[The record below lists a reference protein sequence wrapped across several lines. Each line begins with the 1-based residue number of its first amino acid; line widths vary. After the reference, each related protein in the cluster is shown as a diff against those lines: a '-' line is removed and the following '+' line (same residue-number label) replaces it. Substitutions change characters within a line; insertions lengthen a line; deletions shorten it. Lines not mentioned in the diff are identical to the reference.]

1 MYFSYFGGSKGIFGL
16 FEVLGSFGYFRGIGG
31 IMIVF
36 WVLKGAFWWFY
47 EYFGHLECILVIL
60 VVPMVFWSF
69 KRFWG
74 AL

>member
-36 WVLKGAFWWFY
+36 
-47 EYFGHLECILVIL
+47 
-60 VVPMVFWSF
+60 
-69 KRFWG
+69 
-74 AL
+74 